1 MVLHTLTKQHCYK
14 SSVAIRSRDIW
25 SKHCPLQRVIS
36 SKRGN
41 RYRLTC
47 GITQLPS
54 SFRQPHSVHS
64 PPGSPHPA
72 HITLSQS
79 SHSFFLSLPRP
90 FTPDLKLISF
100 TNPFLHSH
108 SYSFRTAFTDL
119 NLYWIKGALP
129 LVLVFFSGYVCEI
142 NKAEYSA
149 FESTLNSAIVSYRP
163 ESWLSI
169 WPFVTHVV
177 ICPYYVSGKN
187 GPLHIKIT
195 LWIEND
201 SHLQCLC
208 AISQLACPL
217 LRYCFFSRLY

>member
-64 PPGSPHPA
+64 PPASSCA
-72 HITLSQS
+72 YLHITSSQS

-100 TNPFLHSH
+100 TNPFIHSH
-108 SYSFRTAFTDL
+108 SYSFWTAFTDL
-119 NLYWIKGALP
+119 NLYWIKGALVRWP
-129 LVLVFFSGYVCEI
+129 VGATVHKSFNYLWARDNYLFHRDISGPEI
-142 NKAEYSA
+142 LSLAQRKYISG
-149 FESTLNSAIVSYRP
+149 P
-163 ESWLSI
+163 EILS
-169 WPFVTHVV
+169 
-177 ICPYYVSGKN
+177 
-187 GPLHIKIT
+187 
-195 LWIEND
+195 
-201 SHLQCLC
+201 
-208 AISQLACPL
+208 LAQT
-217 LRYCFFSRLY
+217 